1 MSQRSGFSS
10 QSAGPDMAQFHKIS
24 VGGGG
29 VGGVGGGGGGF
40 YREDVRMGNYQGA
53 IRQQSQMDQ
62 EPLSMHA
69 MGQHTMQVNPWM
81 AEGSDAGSMVSDR
94 DATFSRQYTQ
104 SAMNGYTSQM
114 RQGGGTMSFPAPMH
128 RSLSGTLS
136 RGGGMTGG
144 EMEMVQQHSFKGPA
158 HRTISRIAN
167 RNRTSMGSMSGT
179 MQRQMSSGG
188 SSYGGGMDRVDRGF
202 IVPGV
207 ASGNQG
213 SLIMQRKG
221 TLPRAMSVKSMQSV
235 GRGMDIYNEQM
246 EMGASMGNLS
256 G

>member
-62 EPLSMHA
+62 ESLSMHA
-69 MGQHTMQVNPWM
+69 MGQHTMPVNPWM
-81 AEGSDAGSMVSDR
+81 AEGSDAGSLVSDR

-179 MQRQMSSGG
+179 MQRPMSSGG

-213 SLIMQRKG
+213 NLIMQRRG

>member
-1 MSQRSGFSS
+1 MSQRSGFSC

-29 VGGVGGGGGGF
+29 VGGGGGGGGGF
-40 YREDVRMGNYQGA
+40 YREDVRMGTYQGA

-81 AEGSDAGSMVSDR
+81 VDGSDAGSLISDR

-104 SAMNGYTSQM
+104 GAMNGYTSQV
-114 RQGGGTMSFPAPMH
+114 RQGGGTMSLPLPMR

-144 EMEMVQQHSFKGPA
+144 EVEIVQQHSFKGPA
-158 HRTISRIAN
+158 HRKISSLAS
-167 RNRTSMGSMSGT
+167 RNRMSMGSMSGT
-179 MQRQMSSGG
+179 MQRHTSSG
-188 SSYGGGMDRVDRGF
+188 STFGGGMDAVDRGF
-202 IVPGV
+202 ITSV
-207 ASGNQG
+207 ASGNPG
-213 SLIMQRKG
+213 NPLMQRQG
-221 TLPRAMSVKSMQSV
+221 TLSRAMSVKSMQSV
-235 GRGMDIYNEQM
+235 GRGMDIYGRQV